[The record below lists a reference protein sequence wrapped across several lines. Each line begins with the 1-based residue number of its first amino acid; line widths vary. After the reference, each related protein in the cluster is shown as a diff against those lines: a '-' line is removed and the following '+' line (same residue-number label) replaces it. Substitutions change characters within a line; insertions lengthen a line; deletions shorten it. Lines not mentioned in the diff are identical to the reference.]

1 MIKWNGNSW
10 QPLSRLLVLVQSL
23 PSRFISAFQQW
34 IIRYFLMEARR
45 PKLFSSRGLRQGDP
59 LFPYLFII
67 GSEVLARLINRE
79 VSRGNNKGVKVA
91 NGALPMSK
99 LFYADDLIFFCNA
112 KMSEARSLMKCLKI
126 YEEWSGQCINFHF
139 EKSGFFFGSKG
150 VHSQFP
156 QQIKDQW
163 GIKKLRKGT
172 KYLGVLL
179 FLSNKSLKQRQLAG
193 REKTYPGQE
202 DLLL

>member
-10 QPLSRLLVLVQSL
+10 QPLSRLLVLVRSL

-45 PKLFSSRGLRQGDP
+45 AKLFSSRGLRQGDP

-99 LFYADDLIFFCNA
+99 LFYADDSMFFCNA

-139 EKSGFFFGSKG
+139 EKSGFFLAQKG
-150 VHSQFP
+150 FILNFP
-156 QQIKDQW
+156 N
-163 GIKKLRKGT
+163 KLRINGE
-172 KYLGVLL
+172 
-179 FLSNKSLKQRQLAG
+179 LKNSGKEQNI
-193 REKTYPGQE
+193 
-202 DLLL
+202 